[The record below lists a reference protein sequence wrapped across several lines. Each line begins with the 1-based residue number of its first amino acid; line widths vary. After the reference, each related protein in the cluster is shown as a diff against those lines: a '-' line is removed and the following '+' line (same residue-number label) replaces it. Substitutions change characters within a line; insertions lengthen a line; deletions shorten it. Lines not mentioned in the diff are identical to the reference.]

1 MKKERI
7 GFIIIIV
14 IALFS
19 AGWNVYRI
27 YGAIPPIPDNYDRV
41 EVDRVVKDGVE
52 IEISDEQLNHI
63 VDALSSTKAAS
74 VKRNNPSN
82 DNTLPQCRVYIGLR
96 FYKGNRSFT
105 RSLCLGVD
113 NGKKCYVHGIHS
125 FTGYGLLTNGED
137 LLAIVL

>member
-1 MKKERI
+1 MKKEKI
-7 GFIIIIV
+7 FKYATYVFLLLWMIS
-14 IALFS
+14 L
-19 AGWNVYRI
+19 VYRM
-27 YGAIPPIPDNYDRV
+27 YGPMPTLPSKYDRV